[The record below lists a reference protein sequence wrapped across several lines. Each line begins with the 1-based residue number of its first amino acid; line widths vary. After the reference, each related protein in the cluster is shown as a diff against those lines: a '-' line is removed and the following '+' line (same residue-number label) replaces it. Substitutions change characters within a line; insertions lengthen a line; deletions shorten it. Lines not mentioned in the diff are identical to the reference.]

1 MSPIRAAG
9 CRRNSLRANC
19 NRWGR
24 HLRLTELITALEE
37 YVLVD
42 PNGSIENTEVDSLVM
57 DHRETD
63 QQSAFFA
70 LAGSHFDGHDYVKDA
85 YDRGAP
91 VAFVQHHVE
100 SEIPQ
105 VILSSGNPRAQLAL
119 LSATL
124 WRKPSEELTVLG
136 VTGTNG
142 KTTSVHMLSSIL
154 RSLGVKTDALGT
166 LWGRLTTPEAPEL
179 QRKLREFKDAG
190 ADAVAMEVSS
200 HSLVMHRVDGVSFQ
214 AALFT
219 NLSQDHLDFH
229 HDMETYFR
237 AKAMLF
243 DPVRSE
249 MGIVNQD
256 DPYGQVLLDKRSD
269 LIPYSIRD
277 TKNLE
282 LDRSGIR
289 FSWRG
294 HLISSPLNGVH
305 NVYNILGVLTTLV
318 ALECDESALS
328 EAVPL
333 VGTPN
338 GRMEL
343 IANDLPISV
352 FVDYAHTP
360 AALEA
365 ALLACRTLSP
375 KRVLVVFG
383 CGGERDKQK
392 RPKMGSVASALADA
406 TVVTSDNSRNEDPAE
421 IAREVLSGIAAGSE
435 VILELDRQRAIEL
448 AINMAEEGDLVLIA
462 GKGHETTQRSQGKEA
477 HFDDHEV
484 ARQILK
490 SKFGWSLS

>member
-1 MSPIRAAG
+1 M
-9 CRRNSLRANC
+9 
-19 NRWGR
+19 
-24 HLRLTELITALEE
+24 HLRLTELIGALEDYE
-37 YVLVD
+37 LVD
-42 PNGSIENTEVDSLVM
+42 PRASIEDIEVTSLVM

-63 QQSAFFA
+63 SQSAFFA
-70 LAGSHFDGHDYVKDA
+70 LAGSHFDGHNYVKA
-85 YDRGAP
+85 ALDRGAP
-91 VAFVQHHVE
+91 VAFVQHRVD
-100 SEIPQ
+100 SDIPQ
-105 VILSSGNPRAQLAL
+105 VVLSKGDPRTHLAL

-124 WRKPSEELTVLG
+124 WRRPSEELTVLG

-142 KTTSVHMLSSIL
+142 KTTSVHLLSSIL

-190 ADAVAMEVSS
+190 DDAVAMEVSS
-200 HSLVMHRVDGVSFQ
+200 HSLVMHRVDGVSFN

-243 DPVRSE
+243 DPARSQL
-249 MGIVNQD
+249 GVVNKD
-256 DPYGQVLLDKRSD
+256 DPYGELLLSMRSD
-269 LIPYSIRD
+269 LIPYSISDARD
-277 TKNLE
+277 LG
-282 LDRSGIR
+282 LDASGIT
-289 FSWRG
+289 FCWRG
-294 HLISSPLNGVH
+294 HSIVSPLNGLH

-318 ALECDESALS
+318 ALGWDESSVA
-328 EAVPL
+328 EVVPL

-343 IANDLPISV
+343 IASDLPVSV

-365 ALLACRTLSP
+365 ALLACRTLDP

-392 RPKMGSVASALADA
+392 RPKMGSVASSLADA
-406 TVVTSDNSRNEDPAE
+406 TFVTSDNSRNEDPAE
-421 IAREVLSGIAAGSE
+421 IAKDILLGVKKGSE
-435 VILELDRQRAIEL
+435 VILELDRKRAIEL
-448 AINMAEEGDLVLIA
+448 AVNMAEEGDLVLIA
-462 GKGHETTQRSQGKEA
+462 GKGHETTQRIQGTEA

-490 SKFGWSLS
+490 SKFGWSAS

>member
-9 CRRNSLRANC
+9 CRRNSLGANC

-406 TVVTSDNSRNEDPAE
+406 TIVTSDNSRNEDPAE

-448 AINMAEEGDLVLIA
+448 AINMAGEGDLVLIA